1 MALLSENYFKIGPYL
16 GLFRGI
22 HTALDINE
30 GIIKVV
36 GPDGAGKS
44 SFALNWSKSSKP
56 GGRKSFILSSLLYLQ
71 IISTNSFKTHLASIK
86 TRILTGH

>member
-1 MALLSENYFKIGPYL
+1 MALPPENYYKIGPYL
-16 GLFRGI
+16 GVFQGI

-44 SFALNWSKSSKP
+44 SFCHKLVEELKAQ
-56 GGRKSFILSSLLYLQ
+56 G
-71 IISTNSFKTHLASIK
+71 
-86 TRILTGH
+86 

>member
-1 MALLSENYFKIGPYL
+1 MALPPENYYKIGPYL
-16 GLFRGI
+16 GVFQGI

-44 SFALNWSKSSKP
+44 SFCHKLVEELKAQGQEVIYFEQPPES
-56 GGRKSFILSSLLYLQ
+56 Q
-71 IISTNSFKTHLASIK
+71 IISTNSSKAHLASIK
-86 TRILTGH
+86 ARILIGH

>member
-1 MALLSENYFKIGPYL
+1 MALPPENYYKIGPYL
-16 GLFRGI
+16 GVFQGI

-44 SFALNWSKSSKP
+44 SFCHKLVEELKAHGQEVIYFEQPPESSDYLYE
-56 GGRKSFILSSLLYLQ
+56 FI
-71 IISTNSFKTHLASIK
+71 
-86 TRILTGH
+86 